1 MSELTKKRPTN
12 EEEEISFKGPAD
24 KVEQARH
31 YLKSLG
37 LTETTKLVDAS
48 EVFPE
53 RHPGRMLRGARYRED
68 MTQVQLA
75 ESTGLPRRHI
85 SEMENGK
92 RPIGKAN
99 AKKLAEALNVDYR
112 RFL

>member
-1 MSELTKKRPTN
+1 MSELTKRRPTD

-24 KVEQARH
+24 KVEQARL

-37 LTETTKLVDAS
+37 LTETTRLLDAS
-48 EVFPE
+48 DVFPE

-68 MTQVQLA
+68 LTQTQLA

-99 AKKLAEALNVDYR
+99 AKKLAEVLNVDYR